1 MSIVL
6 SPSLLIDSI
15 EYEIYSALKPLVSN
29 RCFPDFAP
37 LGAVRPFITFE
48 QTGGDA
54 LSFLDGSLPDKK
66 NGRFEIGVYAD
77 SRASCAA
84 IALLV
89 ESAMAAATA
98 FQASAIHAPIS
109 DYASDVMI
117 YSSTQNFSVFST
129 R

>member
-1 MSIVL
+1 MTVESQIYEVL
-6 SPSLLIDSI
+6 KSL
-15 EYEIYSALKPLVSN
+15 VGN

-37 LGAVRPFITFE
+37 LGTVRPFITFE

-84 IALLV
+84 IALQV
-89 ESAMAAATA
+89 ESVMAAATA

-109 DYASDVMI
+109 DYASEVMI
-117 YSSTQNFSVFST
+117 YSSTQNFSVFSE